1 LIGFQ
6 LPPPSAHSFLSLYR
20 VIGFELP
27 CKFADVKICG
37 IDARRMHARNGV
49 RCMRKLAVV
58 RLGIIL
64 SLLLSLYPSLTALAQ
79 TPSLGAP
86 PATPKHPVT
95 DQYFGVTV
103 TDDYRWLENWDDP
116 AVKQWS
122 AAQNAYARSYLDSLP
137 DRPAIKERLHQLAG
151 SGSVAYFSLQ
161 FRGGILFARKSQPP
175 KQQPLLVAL
184 DSNADPA
191 SERIVFDPNA
201 ASAKG
206 SVAVDF
212 YVPSLDGKLVAV
224 ALSENGSEDSSAHVF
239 EVATGRELADRVPR
253 VNFATAGGSIDWKAD
268 GSGFY
273 YTRYPQGKERPT
285 EDADFWQQVYF
296 HKLGTDP
303 HDDTYVLG
311 KDFPRIAEI
320 HLRMSDDGQWLV
332 ASVSNGDGGQFAH
345 YLMNAAGHW
354 TQVTHFEDEIVSA
367 KVGPDD
373 SLYLLSHR
381 DAPRGKIL
389 RLPLL
394 RFSMEKNERMRIN
407 LSEAKVTIP
416 QSSGAGADENAR
428 ASIESFVPAPERLYV
443 VDIVGGPSHVRVFDL
458 QGHALAEPSLPPIS
472 SVDDVV
478 SIGDGNVLFLV
489 GNYLQPSAWYRFDAA
504 SGKSIRTALSQVAPY
519 NFDDAE
525 VVREFAVSKDG
536 TRVPLNIIRRKGT
549 KLDGSNPTL
558 LYGYGGY
565 GINETPSF
573 AGSMARVWLDQ
584 GGVYVVANLRG
595 GGEYGQDWHKAGNLT
610 HKQNVF
616 DDFIACAEYLID
628 HKYTSPAHLAI
639 LGGSNGGLLMGAAL
653 TERPD
658 LFRAVVSFV
667 GIYDML
673 RVELDPN
680 GEFNTTEFGTVKNRK
695 QFEALYAYSPYHH
708 VKDATVYPAILFLT
722 GENDHRVN
730 PLHSRKMTARLQAA
744 SGSDRPILLRTSA
757 NSGHGIGTALDE
769 RIEETADALS
779 FLFAQLGVKYVP
791 AGQ

>member
-1 LIGFQ
+1 
-6 LPPPSAHSFLSLYR
+6 
-20 VIGFELP
+20 
-27 CKFADVKICG
+27 
-37 IDARRMHARNGV
+37 
-49 RCMRKLAVV
+49 MRKLAVV
-58 RLGIIL
+58 CLGIFL
-64 SLLLSLYPSLTALAQ
+64 CLCLSLTASAQ
-79 TPSLGAP
+79 TPPRGAP
-86 PATPKHPVT
+86 PATPRHPVV
-95 DQYFGVTV
+95 DQYFGVKV

-122 AAQNAYARSYLDSLP
+122 SLQNAYARGYLDSLP
-137 DRPAIKERLHQLAG
+137 DRPAIKERLQQLAG

-184 DSNADPA
+184 DSNANPA

-201 ASAKG
+201 ASARG

-239 EVATGRELADRVPR
+239 EVATGRELPDRVPR

-273 YTRYPQGKERPT
+273 YTRYPQGNERPAA
-285 EDADFWQQVYF
+285 DADFYQQVYF
-296 HKLGTDP
+296 HKLGSDS

-320 HLRMSDDGQWLV
+320 HLRTSDDGQWLV
-332 ASVSNGDGGQFAH
+332 ASVANGDGGQFAH

-373 SLYLLSHR
+373 TLYLLSHR
-381 DAPRGKIL
+381 HAPRGKIL

-394 RFSMEKNERMRIN
+394 RFSMEKNERMRVN
-407 LSEAKVTIP
+407 LSEAKVIISE
-416 QSSGAGADENAR
+416 SSGAGADENAR
-428 ASIESFVPAPERLYV
+428 ASIESFMPAPERLYV

-458 QGHALAEPSLPPIS
+458 RGHPLAEPALPPIS

-504 SGKSIRTALSQVAPY
+504 SGKSARTALSQVAPY

-549 KLDGSNPTL
+549 KLEGSNPTL

-595 GGEYGQDWHKAGNLT
+595 GGEYGEDWHNGGKLT

-616 DDFIACAEYLID
+616 DDFIACAEHLIEQ
-628 HKYTSPAHLAI
+628 KYTSPAHLAI

-708 VKDATVYPAILFLT
+708 VKDGTVYPAILFLT

-791 AGQ
+791 AGK